1 MSNVIELPNQQK
13 EKDMDDKIVDSVHEE
28 QFNPNN
34 IEMIK
39 RGILGGLSMLDKA
52 IETCDVSS
60 DMTTMMFSVQKTLN
74 NLNELVGLVEHD
86 MIGLIKNM
94 EAQAAGQWTTQA
106 HLQTLI
112 DTLKSNAIVTD
123 EELEFTWNKLIPPM
137 MEEMKRQP

>member
-13 EKDMDDKIVDSVHEE
+13 EKEMDDKIVDSIHEE
-28 QFNPNN
+28 QFDSNK

-52 IETCDVSS
+52 IETCDVPS
-60 DMTTMMFSVQKTLN
+60 DVTTMMFSVQKTLN

-112 DTLKSNAIVTD
+112 DTLKTNAIVTD

>member
-52 IETCDVSS
+52 IETCDASS
-60 DMTTMMFSVQKTLN
+60 NMTTMMFSVQKTLN